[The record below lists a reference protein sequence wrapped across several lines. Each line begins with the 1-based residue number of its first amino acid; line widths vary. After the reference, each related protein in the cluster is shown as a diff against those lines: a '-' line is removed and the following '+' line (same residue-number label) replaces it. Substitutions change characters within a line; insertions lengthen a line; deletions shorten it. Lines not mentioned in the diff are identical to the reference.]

1 MQRKNAY
8 DKMSVSIKS
17 TGEAE
22 KKFLYSWG
30 FGKYGQIGNK
40 FVNYSITPIKQHIE
54 DKEDIFYISAGESH
68 SAFLSLTP
76 KLYVYGKN
84 YFGQLGIN
92 NSHYVFCPTKIELSE
107 KIKVS
112 KVVCGGDHNLL
123 LTEENQLYSWGLN
136 IFGQLGLGDFLN
148 KKNPCKVE
156 INSPSLGNLS
166 KNEVIIDIAAGAQHS
181 MILTS
186 KNKLYTCGFA
196 GNNSLGYETTDDVNV
211 FRHVDAIFVKS
222 QINKIAAGVYHTAC
236 IADNDVLWIWGKG
249 NVLVFEKP
257 NSLSM
262 NDLNIFSAVSS
273 PPQKKMSLNSNIGLK
288 DVKIG
293 EDTIYIV
300 TKSDD
305 LYGMGDNQ
313 YGQLGN
319 RKITPRKN
327 LERIDTPKVKQLEVG
342 YGFVMIITYDNKIY
356 GWGNNEYGQLNL
368 TDSTCVLFPT
378 FLEELSG
385 MNVFKLSCG
394 GYHSLGIFDK
404 DIEREEAANDGNNND
419 QILTKIN
426 KDISTIKKSYKM
438 LALNSNIKRDFTNLL
453 DKLNIVEMTKKK
465 LMNLENILFNK
476 DNQLKDLKAEEEELT
491 KTIENNENRENKN
504 KLSTK
509 YMKLTRGFDNNFEIT
524 EDEIHFGDRIG
535 VGTFG
540 EVKKGYWRKQTVAVK
555 YLKGEMLNSEESISC
570 FIDECNI
577 LKNLRHPNILLF
589 MGACT
594 NPPNFFVVTE
604 YCDNGNLFELLHSNK
619 QILLNWEDKRRI
631 AIEIAQ
637 GMTYLHSFDPP
648 ILHRDLKSMNILLDK
663 NFLVK
668 IADFGSTKFLDVHM
682 TKQKGTFQWMAPE
695 VIKGNSYSEKADVF
709 SFGIIM
715 HELASRQP
723 PYYGIDRKEVAKNV
737 SNKPEYRPQISRNY
751 PKEWVE
757 LMVKCWDHNPTKRPS
772 YSEIIDMLTKLK
784 LSK

>member
-1 MQRKNAY
+1 MMRKNAY

-17 TGEAE
+17 NAEGE

-40 FVNYSITPIKQHIE
+40 FVNYSIAPIKQTVDE
-54 DKEDIFYISAGESH
+54 KEDIFYISAGESH

-76 KLYVYGKN
+76 RLYVYGKN

-92 NSHYVFCPTKIELSE
+92 NSHYIFCPTKIELSE

-112 KVVCGGDHNLL
+112 KVVCGGDHSLL
-123 LTEENQLYSWGLN
+123 LTEDNQLYSWGLN
-136 IFGQLGLGDFLN
+136 IFGQLGLGDFIN

-156 INSPSLGNLS
+156 INSPTLGNFS
-166 KNEVIIDIAAGAQHS
+166 KNEVVIDITAGAQHS

-186 KNKLYTCGFA
+186 KNKLYTCGYA
-196 GNNSLGYETTDDVNV
+196 GNNSLGYETTDDENV
-211 FRHVDAIFVKS
+211 FRQVESIVLKS
-222 QINKIAAGVYHTAC
+222 QINKIAAGVYHSAC
-236 IADNDVLWIWGKG
+236 IADNEILWVWGKG
-249 NVLVFEKP
+249 NILIYDKP
-257 NSLSM
+257 SAMCMNELNS
-262 NDLNIFSAVSS
+262 FSALSS
-273 PPQKKMSLNSNIGLK
+273 PPQKKINVNSNSGLK
-288 DVKIG
+288 DLKIG
-293 EDTIYIV
+293 EDTIYIL
-300 TKSDD
+300 TKADD

-342 YGFVMIITYDNKIY
+342 YGYVMIITYDNKIY
-356 GWGNNEYGQLNL
+356 GWGNNEYGQLTL
-368 TDSTCVLFPT
+368 TDSTCVLSPT

-385 MNVFKLSCG
+385 MSVFKLSCG
-394 GYHSLGIFDK
+394 GYHSLGIFDRDTEK
-404 DIEREEAANDGNNND
+404 EVPANEGNNND
-419 QILTKIN
+419 QLLTKIN
-426 KDISTIKKSYKM
+426 KDISNIKKSYKM

-476 DNQLKDLKAEEEELT
+476 ENQLKDLKAEEEELT

-524 EDEIHFGDRIG
+524 EEEINFGDRIG

-555 YLKGEMLNSEESISC
+555 FLKGEMLTSEESISC

-619 QILLNWEDKRRI
+619 QIVLNWEDKRRI

-637 GMTYLHSFDPP
+637 GMNYLHSFDPP

-663 NFLVK
+663 NFQVK

-709 SFGIIM
+709 SFGIIL

-737 SNKPEYRPQISRNY
+737 SNKADYRPQISRSF
-751 PKEWVE
+751 PKEWVD
-757 LMVKCWDHNPTKRPS
+757 LMVKSWDHNPTKRPS
-772 YSEIIDMLTKLK
+772 YSEIIDMLSKMK

>member
-1 MQRKNAY
+1 MQRKSGLE
-8 DKMSVSIKS
+8 KMVNIKNNP
-17 TGEAE
+17 GESE
-22 KKFLYSWG
+22 KKYLYSWG
-30 FGKYGQIGNK
+30 FGKYGQIGHR
-40 FVNYSITPIKQHIE
+40 FINYSIIPIKQTV
-54 DKEDIFYISAGESH
+54 DPKEDIFFISAGESH
-68 SAFLSLTP
+68 SAFLSVTP

-84 YFGQLGIN
+84 YFGQLGVN
-92 NSHYVFCPTKIELSE
+92 NSHYIYSPTKIELSE
-107 KIKVS
+107 RIKVS
-112 KVVCGGDHNLL
+112 KVVCGGDHSLL
-123 LTEENQLYSWGLN
+123 LTEDNALYSWGLN
-136 IFGQLGLGDFLN
+136 IFGQLGLGDYIN
-148 KKNPCKVE
+148 KKSPCKVE
-156 INSPSLGNLS
+156 INTPNMGNPS
-166 KNEVIIDIAAGAQHS
+166 KNEVIIDIAAGAHHS

-186 KNKLYTCGFA
+186 KNKLYTCGYA
-196 GNNSLGYETTDDVNV
+196 ANNSLGYESIENVNI
-211 FRHVDAIFVKS
+211 FRQVESIVVKS
-222 QINKIAAGVYHTAC
+222 QINKIACGVFHTAC
-236 IADNDVLWIWGKG
+236 IADNEILWVWGKG
-249 NVLVFEKP
+249 NILVYEKP
-257 NSLSM
+257 TSLMM
-262 NDLNIFSAVSS
+262 NEINAFSQVNS
-273 PPQKKMSLNSNIGLK
+273 PPVKKTNFNTNSGLK

-300 TKSDD
+300 TKGDD
-305 LYGMGDNQ
+305 LYAMGDNQ

-319 RKITPRKN
+319 KKVIPRKS
-327 LERIDTPKVKQLEVG
+327 LEKIDIPKVKQLEVG

-356 GWGNNEYGQLNL
+356 GWGNNEYGQLTL
-368 TDSTCVLFPT
+368 IDTTCVLTPT

-385 MNVFKLSCG
+385 MTVFKLSCG
-394 GYHSLGIFDK
+394 GYHSLGLFEK
-404 DIEREEAANDGNNND
+404 DLEKIENANETTADPLMN
-419 QILTKIN
+419 KIN

-476 DNQLKDLKAEEEELT
+476 DNQVKDLKAEEEELT
-491 KTIENNENRENKN
+491 KKIENNDIFESKN

-509 YMKLTRGFDNNFEIT
+509 YMKLNRGFDNNFEIP
-524 EDEIHFGDRIG
+524 EEEIHFGEKIG

-555 YLKGEMLNSEESISC
+555 YLKGEMLNSEESINC

-594 NPPNFFVVTE
+594 SPPNFFVVTE
-604 YCDNGNLFELLHSNK
+604 FCEKGNLFELLHSSK
-619 QILLNWEDKRRI
+619 QIILNWEDKRRI

-637 GMTYLHSFDPP
+637 GMNYLHSFDPP
-648 ILHRDLKSMNILLDK
+648 ILHRDLKSMNILLDR
-663 NFLVK
+663 NYQIK

-709 SFGIIM
+709 SFGIIL

-723 PYYGIDRKEVAKNV
+723 PYYGVDRKEVAKNV
-737 SNKPEYRPQISRNY
+737 SNKPDYRPQISRSFSR
-751 PKEWVE
+751 EWVD

-772 YSEIIDMLTKLK
+772 YSEIIDMLTKMK
-784 LSK
+784 FTK